1 MPRGRTA
8 LTPTTVTK
16 VGVAFGKRPIISG
29 SHSAGFEVTSKIP
42 MQNLAM
48 AVIERVKPSFME
60 I

>member
-1 MPRGRTA
+1 MRTA
-8 LTPTTVTK
+8 PTPTAVTK

-29 SHSAGFEVTSKIP
+29 SHSAGFEVTRKIP

-48 AVIERVKPSFME
+48 AVIDTVKLFFME